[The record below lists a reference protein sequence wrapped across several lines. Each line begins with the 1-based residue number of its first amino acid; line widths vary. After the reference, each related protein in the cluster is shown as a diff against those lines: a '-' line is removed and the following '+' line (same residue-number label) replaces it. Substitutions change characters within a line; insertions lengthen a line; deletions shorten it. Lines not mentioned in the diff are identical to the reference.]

1 MPEAPH
7 TETVEHLIQR
17 LASLCMHVMGFKDKL
32 LDDGEHNLEYRR
44 HLARVEDDIFNAL
57 AHLRSLHGSIRKA
70 QNTYRG
76 KRHD

>member
-1 MPEAPH
+1 MSEVPH
-7 TETVEHLIQR
+7 TETIEHLIQR

-32 LDDGEHNLEYRR
+32 FDDNTSLEYRR